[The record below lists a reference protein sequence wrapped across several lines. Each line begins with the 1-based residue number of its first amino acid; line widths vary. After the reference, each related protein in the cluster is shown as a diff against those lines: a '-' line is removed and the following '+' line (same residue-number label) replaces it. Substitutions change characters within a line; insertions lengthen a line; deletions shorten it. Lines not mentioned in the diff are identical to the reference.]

1 MTHPATT
8 PPRARK
14 HLMVPGQA
22 RGPSATSH
30 STVMVQR
37 WVLTVL
43 MLSIVLHLAGALAL
57 AAYLVDADVPSSR
70 IGLLVIAGVMG
81 ALSVAA
87 VLVIHRRNPFSPLLL
102 AGLVPAVVGAYACFG
117 R

>member
-1 MTHPATT
+1 MTPATS
-8 PPRARK
+8 PPKPRK
-14 HLMVPGQA
+14 HLMVPGQS
-22 RGPSATSH
+22 RGPSATSR

-43 MLSIVLHLAGALAL
+43 TLSIVLHLAGALAL
-57 AAYLVDADVPSSR
+57 AAYLVDASVPSSR

-81 ALSVAA
+81 VLSIVA
-87 VLVIHRRNPFSPLLL
+87 VLVIHRRSPLSPLLVV
-102 AGLVPAVVGAYACFG
+102 GLVPAVVGAYACFG